1 MKRLMLGALA
11 TAALAVTPLR
21 VEAQARPSDSL
32 VSNGAPPLTATDLAV
47 FLDGVVPL
55 ALKTYD
61 VAGVVVAVV
70 KDGKLLLAKG
80 YGFADLAHRHS
91 VVPESTLFRVA
102 SISKLFTATA
112 VMQLVE
118 QGKLG
123 LDEDIGRY
131 LDFKLPK
138 RFPDKITLRHLLTH
152 TAGFQ
157 ESVKQLPADSGQG
170 VALRDYVKEMTPDQ
184 IYRPGTVTAYSNYG
198 NDLAG
203 YVVEHVSGMPYAE
216 YVRTRTLEPLGMR
229 HSSVAQPLPAE
240 LRAQVSLEYPTASD
254 PAGEFQI
261 LQGEPSGN
269 MSSTATD
276 MARFAIAHLQLG
288 VLDGQRILQDSTA
301 RQMGTTQFRTHPEV
315 PGMGLGFFEEH
326 RNGYRIQGHGGDL
339 ARFHSL
345 FSLLMDEGVGFFISA
360 NSSGRGGALSGLRE
374 AVQNAFLDRYFPR
387 RIPLEPVMPN
397 AVAQARRFAGS
408 YTLSRRGETSLARIA
423 MLLANLDL
431 TANEDGT
438 LENPLLAGPNGQP
451 LRWFPID
458 STTYRT
464 ADGSQRIGFVAAGNG
479 LPARAGFLG
488 GIELHRVG
496 LADSRSFNL
505 MLLGGSLAVFLAT
518 LVLWP
523 VSGLIRRRYGAPPP
537 DDGVGTGLR
546 TMTRVAA
553 LLSVAFLTG
562 IGIFA
567 ALGLNGTLT
576 LDRRFDPLL
585 GAIRFVGLL
594 GALGTVAFLAALVR
608 SVKTGQNSW
617 ARLKYLALVIAGV
630 SFGWFAVHWH
640 LLSWSFRY

>member
-1 MKRLMLGALA
+1 MRRLLSLIAVFLV
-11 TAALAVTPLR
+11 AAAPLP
-21 VEAQARPSDSL
+21 VEAQARPADSL
-32 VSNGAPPLTATDLAV
+32 ISNGAPPLTITDLTA

-80 YGFADLAHRHS
+80 YGFADLAHRRP

-170 VALRDYVKEMTPDQ
+170 VPLRDHVREMTPDQ

-203 YVVEHVSGMPYAE
+203 YVVEHVSGLPYAE
-216 YVRTRTLEPLGMR
+216 YVRTRILEPLGMR
-229 HSSVAQPLPAE
+229 HSSVAQPLPAK
-240 LRAQVSLEYPTASD
+240 LRSQVSLEYPTASD
-254 PAGEFQI
+254 PAGEFEI

-269 MSSTATD
+269 MSATATD

-288 VLDGQRILQDSTA
+288 VLDGQRILQDATA

-339 ARFHSL
+339 SRFHSHL
-345 FSLLMDEGVGFFISA
+345 SLLMDEGVGFFISQ
-360 NSSGRGGALSGLRE
+360 NSSGRGGGFFGLRE
-374 AVQNAFLDRYFPR
+374 AVRDGFLDRYFPR
-387 RIPLEPVMPN
+387 RIPLEPVLPN
-397 AVAQARRFAGS
+397 AVAQARRFAGP
-408 YTLSRRGETSLARIA
+408 YTFSRRGETTLARIA
-423 MLLANLDL
+423 GLLANLDL
-431 TANEDGT
+431 TANDDGT
-438 LENPLLAGPNGQP
+438 LENPLLDGPNGQP

-479 LPARAGFLG
+479 LPARAGFIG
-488 GIELHRVG
+488 GHELHRVG

-505 MLLGGSLAVFLAT
+505 TLLGGSLAVFLAT

-537 DDGVGTGLR
+537 DDGVGAGLR
-546 TMTRVAA
+546 ALTRVVA
-553 LLSVAFLTG
+553 LLSVAFAVGFTVFVL
-562 IGIFA
+562 
-567 ALGLNGTLT
+567 LGMNGSLT
-576 LDRRFDPLL
+576 LDRRLDPLL

-594 GALGTVAFLAALVR
+594 GALGTVAFLVALIR
-608 SVKTGQNSW
+608 SLKTGQNRW

>member
-1 MKRLMLGALA
+1 MRRLLSLIAVFLV
-11 TAALAVTPLR
+11 AAAPLP
-21 VEAQARPSDSL
+21 VEAQARPADSL
-32 VSNGAPPLTATDLAV
+32 ISNGAPPLTITDLTA

-80 YGFADLAHRHS
+80 YGFADLAHRRP

-118 QGKLG
+118 QGKLD
-123 LDEDIGRY
+123 LDEDLGRY

-138 RFPDKITLRHLLTH
+138 RVPDKITLRQLLTH

-170 VALRDYVKEMTPDQ
+170 VPLRDHVREMTPEQ

-203 YVVEHVSGMPYAE
+203 YVVEHVSGLPYAE
-216 YVRTRTLEPLGMR
+216 YVRTRILEPLGMR
-229 HSSVAQPLPAE
+229 HSSVAQPLPAK
-240 LRAQVSLEYPTASD
+240 LRSQVSLEYPTASD
-254 PAGEFQI
+254 PAGEFEI

-269 MSSTATD
+269 MSATATD

-288 VLDGQRILQDSTA
+288 VLDGQRILQDATA

-339 ARFHSL
+339 SRFHSHL
-345 FSLLMDEGVGFFISA
+345 SLLMDEGVGFFISQ
-360 NSSGRGGALSGLRE
+360 NSSGRGGGFFGLRE
-374 AVQNAFLDRYFPR
+374 AVRDGFLDRYFPR
-387 RIPLEPVMPN
+387 RIPLEPVLPN
-397 AVAQARRFAGS
+397 AVAQARRFAGP
-408 YTLSRRGETSLARIA
+408 YTFSRRGETTLARIA
-423 MLLANLDL
+423 GLLANLDL
-431 TANEDGT
+431 TANDDGT
-438 LENPLLAGPNGQP
+438 LENPLLDGPNGQP

-479 LPARAGFLG
+479 LPARAGFIG
-488 GIELHRVG
+488 GHELHRVG

-505 MLLGGSLAVFLAT
+505 TLLGGSLAVFLAT

-537 DDGVGTGLR
+537 DDGVGAGLR
-546 TMTRVAA
+546 ALTRVVA
-553 LLSVAFLTG
+553 LLSVAFAVGFTVFVL
-562 IGIFA
+562 
-567 ALGLNGTLT
+567 LGMNGSLT
-576 LDRRFDPLL
+576 LDRRLDPLL

-594 GALGTVAFLAALVR
+594 GALGTVAFLVALIR
-608 SVKTGQNSW
+608 SLKTGQNRW

>member
-11 TAALAVTPLR
+11 TAALAVAPLR

-203 YVVEHVSGMPYAE
+203 YVVEHVSGLPYAE
-216 YVRTRTLEPLGMR
+216 YVRTRILEPLGMR
-229 HSSVAQPLPAE
+229 HSSVAQPLPAK
-240 LRAQVSLEYPTASD
+240 LRSQVSLEYPTASD
-254 PAGEFQI
+254 PAGEFEI

-269 MSSTATD
+269 MSATATD

-288 VLDGQRILQDSTA
+288 VLDGQRILQDATA

-339 ARFHSL
+339 SRFHSHL
-345 FSLLMDEGVGFFISA
+345 SLLMDEGVGFFISQ
-360 NSSGRGGALSGLRE
+360 NSSGRGGGFFGLRE
-374 AVQNAFLDRYFPR
+374 AVRDGFLDRYFPR
-387 RIPLEPVMPN
+387 RIPLEPVLPN
-397 AVAQARRFAGS
+397 AVAQARRFAGP
-408 YTLSRRGETSLARIA
+408 YTFSRRGETTLARIA
-423 MLLANLDL
+423 GLLANLDL
-431 TANEDGT
+431 TANDDGT
-438 LENPLLAGPNGQP
+438 LENPLLDGPNGQP

-479 LPARAGFLG
+479 LPARAGFIG
-488 GIELHRVG
+488 GHELHRVG

-505 MLLGGSLAVFLAT
+505 TLLGGSLAVFLAT

-537 DDGVGTGLR
+537 DDGVGAGLR
-546 TMTRVAA
+546 ALTRVVA
-553 LLSVAFLTG
+553 LLSVAFAVGFTVFVL
-562 IGIFA
+562 
-567 ALGLNGTLT
+567 LGMNGSLT
-576 LDRRFDPLL
+576 LDRRLDPLL

-594 GALGTVAFLAALVR
+594 GALGTVAFLVALIR
-608 SVKTGQNSW
+608 SLKTGQNRW